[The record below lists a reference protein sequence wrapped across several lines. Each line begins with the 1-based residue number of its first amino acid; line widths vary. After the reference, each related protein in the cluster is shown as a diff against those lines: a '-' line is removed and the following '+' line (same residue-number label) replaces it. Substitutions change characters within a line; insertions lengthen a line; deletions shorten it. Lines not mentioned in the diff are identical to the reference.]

1 MNKVNYALY
10 EEATGEI
17 IQTGDMDQAS
27 WENYLPHGE
36 GLAKLA
42 VAAGEQWKIR
52 GEFVDPE
59 TARYMF
65 RVAGGELVEK
75 EGYAERIEELKLP
88 GDGE

>member
-1 MNKVNYALY
+1 MTKIDYILY
-10 EEATGEI
+10 EEQTGEI
-17 IQTGDMDQAS
+17 IQTGTMDPVA
-27 WENYLPHGE
+27 WENYLPNGE
-36 GLAKLA
+36 GLAKMA
-42 VAAGEQWKIR
+42 VTSAEVWKIR

-65 RVAGGELVEK
+65 RVAGGELVAK